1 MGLPGFLVAAAA
13 IIGGSSGG
21 GGGGGGG
28 GDTAPT
34 VPTPDDFSTWSSAN
48 QPDADFNTK
57 YDKYQ
62 EYLQDDKFGL
72 TEDQRAGYLP
82 ASVMSGF
89 TNKRFATEADMKNAD
104 REAYNAATSGLQNF
118 DSWLSGQDSDMQ
130 GAGYQAQYN
139 AYRNQVNQTLNNRPA
154 WMGEDDSAYKTF
166 SNYDPGLFVAGE
178 DYGDFAGA
186 YRTRDEADS
195 AFRNY
200 YAEQIGNF
208 GYGNLITDDM
218 DNAGY
223 VDAYNEAKSR
233 NEFGTLISGLGY
245 GSLVDPS
252 MTSGQLST
260 LWDEV
265 QERDRYKGLLDE
277 MGYEYDAT
285 DDSTSLGYLYNQ
297 AQAIEDTKAKLKAAE
312 DAYSALEGTYTSTV
326 GDMEALQGEF
336 DTLFGDY
343 GSLTSDYGDL
353 QGTYDTLY
361 GQYGALEKTYSDTKE
376 ALGEKAGEYDTLSGL
391 YDTLTSNYG
400 TLTTDYNTA
409 IGDLSTLQTNYD
421 QLDKDKTA
429 LQGTYD
435 ALFGDYGAL
444 EKDYGALSGQFDAL
458 TSTQAK
464 TQADLDASLADAQGL
479 RKQKRMGQA
488 VDFLTESAADKEARM
503 ASGFEPLQV
512 PTQQEYTQAMDAL
525 GQTGL
530 DPNAYTLAPIDFTGG
545 FDSSV
550 FQSTPMTGF
559 AGPDAYGT
567 TDYTNIFAGPQMGL
581 QPMGLNVGQPFNP
594 YFEALNQEYGVDFG
608 LPSLGGQK

>member
-1 MGLPGFLVAAAA
+1 MGLPGFIIASVAATIA
-13 IIGGSSGG
+13 GS
-21 GGGGGGG
+21 GGGGGG
-28 GDTAPT
+28 GDTAPV
-34 VPTPDDFSTWSSAN
+34 VPTPDDFATWSSAN

-62 EYLQDDKFGL
+62 EYLQDAKFGL
-72 TEDQRAGYLP
+72 TEDQRASYLP
-82 ASVMSGF
+82 ASVMSSF

-139 AYRNQVNQTLNNRPA
+139 AYRNQVNQTLNNRPD

-166 SNYDPGLFVAGE
+166 SNYDPGLFIAGE

-223 VDAYNEAKSR
+223 VDAYNEAKLR
-233 NEFGTLISGLGY
+233 NDFGTLISGLGY

-260 LWDEV
+260 LWADV
-265 QERDRYKGLLDE
+265 QERDRYKNLLDE

-285 DDSTSLGYLYNQ
+285 DDATSLGYLYNQ

-326 GDMEALQGEF
+326 GAMDSLQGEF
-336 DTLFGDY
+336 DALFGDY

-353 QGTYDTLY
+353 QDTYDTLY
-361 GQYGALEKTYSDTKE
+361 GQYGDLEKTYTDTKA

-409 IGDLSTLQTNYD
+409 IGDLDALQTTYGNLSSDYD
-421 QLDKDKTA
+421 T
-429 LQGTYD
+429 
-435 ALFGDYGAL
+435 
-444 EKDYGALSGQFDAL
+444 LSGQFDAL

-479 RKQKRMGQA
+479 RKQKRMNQA
-488 VDFLTESAADKEARM
+488 VDFLTESAADKQAKIESGL
-503 ASGFEPLQV
+503 ASLQAQT
-512 PTQQEYTQAMDAL
+512 PALSEYTQAATAM
-525 GQTGL
+525 GQTAL
-530 DPNAYTLAPIDFTGG
+530 DPTSYSLQPLQFETAFSPDIFQPSYGG
-545 FDSSV
+545 QQNF
-550 FQSTPMTGF
+550 
-559 AGPDAYGT
+559 
-567 TDYTNIFAGPQMGL
+567 GL
-581 QPMGLNVGQPFNP
+581 QPMGLNVGQSFNP
-594 YFEALNQEYGVDFG
+594 YFDAINTQYGVDFG
-608 LPSLGGQK
+608 LPKLGGQK